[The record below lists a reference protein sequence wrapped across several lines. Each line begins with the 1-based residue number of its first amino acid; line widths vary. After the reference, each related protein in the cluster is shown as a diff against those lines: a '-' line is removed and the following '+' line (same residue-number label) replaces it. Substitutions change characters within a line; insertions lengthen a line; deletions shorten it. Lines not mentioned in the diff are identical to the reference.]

1 MPKLIITTF
10 IQYMK
15 HIKNIHHTKV
25 HYLNLENIFLHK
37 EYTNLENIYLNFFCM
52 MLLWPSMKKTFSI
65 LVQFKPICTS
75 YNFLF
80 HVDLTNSVSSNKTLL
95 RNIYILFT
103 IDWFVQKMIT
113 KFIKGL
119 SMPHNTRHEKT
130 RDIKS
135 ILEKILS
142 KRIKVTDC
150 RIKRNM

>member
-25 HYLNLENIFLHK
+25 HYLNLENIFLYK

-52 MLLWPSMKKTFSI
+52 MLLWLSMKKTFSI
-65 LVQFKPICTS
+65 LLQFNPISTC

-80 HVDLTNSVSSNKTLL
+80 HVDLTNSVSSNKILL

-103 IDWFVQKMIT
+103 IDWFVQKVIT
-113 KFIKGL
+113 RFIKGL
-119 SMPHNTRHEKT
+119 SMPPNTRYEKT

-135 ILEKILS
+135 ILEKNT
-142 KRIKVTDC
+142 IKE
-150 RIKRNM
+150 N

>member
-10 IQYMK
+10 IQYIK

-25 HYLNLENIFLHK
+25 HYLNLEKIFLYK

-52 MLLWPSMKKTFSI
+52 MLLWLSMKKTFSI
-65 LVQFKPICTS
+65 LLQFNPICTC

-80 HVDLTNSVSSNKTLL
+80 HVDLTNSVSSNKILL

-103 IDWFVQKMIT
+103 IDWFVQKVIT
-113 KFIKGL
+113 RFIKGL
-119 SMPHNTRHEKT
+119 SMPPNTRYEKT

-135 ILEKILS
+135 ILEKNT
-142 KRIKVTDC
+142 IKE
-150 RIKRNM
+150 N